1 MIDRTISH
9 YRIVEQLGGGG
20 MGVVYRAEDTKL
32 GRFVALKFLPEQF
45 SKDPQ
50 ALERFRREARTA
62 SALDHPNICTIYEID
77 EAEGHT
83 FIAMQLLEGQTF
95 KHRIAAGP
103 IKSEDLLEYALQI
116 ADALDAAHSKGIIHR
131 DLKPANIF
139 LTNRGQAKILDFGL
153 AKVAP
158 GRQYGGPLAGAS
170 ATETMATAQDHLTT
184 PGTAMGTVAYMSPE
198 QALGEELDA
207 RTDLF
212 SFGVVLYEMATG
224 RAAFGRS
231 TSAAIF
237 DAILHK
243 APVSPVRLNSE
254 ISPELERIINKLL
267 EKDRELRYQ
276 SAADVRADL
285 KRLKRDTSS
294 GHATILSGAVPV
306 AANPRENSI
315 GTTLRVASVIAEAP
329 APAPTSAPAVGVS
342 RAKLLIGAAL
352 AVAIVAGALAFL
364 HFRRPAL
371 TERDAIVV
379 ADFVNT
385 TGETVF
391 DSTLKQALRVQLEQS
406 PFLNILPD
414 SRVRQ
419 ALGFMGRSPDERVTN
434 DVAREVCQREG
445 AKAFLSGA
453 ISSLGSHYV
462 LTLRAVNAQT
472 GDTLAEDQVEAES
485 KEQVLQSLDRAA
497 SSLRRKLG
505 ESLSSVEKF
514 ATPLEM
520 ATTSSLEALKAFS
533 LGQAEH
539 QKIEDTKAIP
549 YLKHAVELDPN
560 FAMAYATLG
569 VCYNNNGQSQQAR
582 DNIKKAFDLRDRV
595 SEREKLYISAHY
607 YDTVTGEVDKTLETY
622 EQWKQTYPRDTVP
635 YDNLAL
641 RYAQIGQHDKSLANA
656 SEAMRLNPKDGF
668 AYQNVASAYANL
680 NRFDEAKA
688 IVDQANAQKLDSVAT
703 HLLGLQMA
711 FARGD
716 QAGVQREVTWAA
728 GGPNEPF
735 LLFFRGESE
744 WAQGK
749 VHKARET
756 LDDAV
761 RAGLRLGLKEFAGA
775 ILVIGAIQEAEVGN
789 SQRARDLVA
798 QGLAMSEKGN
808 RVGAAIALTLVGDA
822 TRAEKLVQDEAKEFP
837 LDTLLNQ
844 AQIPTA
850 RAIMEIQRN
859 NPAKAVSLLES
870 ARPYEFGA
878 GPGTTGYVVNSVRGK
893 AYLAA
898 HDGGKA
904 AAEFQKILDH
914 FGIDPTDPSLPLA
927 HLGLGRA
934 YELEGDKAKARTAY
948 QDFFALW
955 KDADPDIPL
964 LKEAKAEYAK
974 LQ

>member
-1 MIDRTISH
+1 MVDRTISH
-9 YRIVEQLGGGG
+9 YRIVERLGGGG

-45 SKDPQ
+45 SADPQ

-62 SALDHPNICTIYEID
+62 SALDHGNICTIYEID

-95 KHRIAAGP
+95 KHRIAARP
-103 IKSEDLLEYALQI
+103 LKSEEILEYALQI

-131 DLKPANIF
+131 DIKPANIF
-139 LTNRGQAKILDFGL
+139 LTLRGQTKILDFGL
-153 AKVAP
+153 AKMAP
-158 GRQYGGPLAGAS
+158 ERHPVGALVT
-170 ATETMATAQDHLTT
+170 AATAADHLTT

-198 QALGEELDA
+198 QALGQELDA

-224 RAAFGRS
+224 RAAFGGT

-243 APVSPVRLNSE
+243 APVSPVRLNAE
-254 ISPELERIINKLL
+254 VSPELERIINKLL

-285 KRLKRDTSS
+285 KRLKRDTDS
-294 GHATILSGAVPV
+294 GRSTAISVATPV
-306 AANPRENSI
+306 AASLQEINA
-315 GTTLRVASVIAEAP
+315 GVASRLPSGTAELP
-329 APAPTSAPAVGVS
+329 APVTASVPVGRPSRARLLVGVT
-342 RAKLLIGAAL
+342 L
-352 AVAIVAGALAFL
+352 AVVLVGAVWAFM
-364 HFRRPAL
+364 HFRRPAM
-371 TERDAIVV
+371 TERDSIVV

-391 DSTLKQALRVQLEQS
+391 DGTLKQALRVQLEQS

-419 ALGFMGRSPDERVTN
+419 ELGFMGRSPDERVTN

-445 AKAFLSGA
+445 AKAYLSGA

-462 LTLRAVNAQT
+462 LTLRAINAQT
-472 GDTLAEDQVEAES
+472 GDTLAEDQVESES

-497 SSLRRKLG
+497 SSLRQKLG
-505 ESLSSVEKF
+505 ESLSSVQKF
-514 ATPLEM
+514 TTPLEM

-539 QKIEDTKAIP
+539 QKLEDGKAIP
-549 YLKHAVELDPN
+549 YLKQAVELDPN

-569 VCYNNNGQSQQAR
+569 VVYNNSGQSHLAE
-582 DNIKKAFDLRDRV
+582 DNIRKAFDLKDRV
-595 SEREKLYISAHY
+595 SERERLYISAHY
-607 YDTVTGEVDKTLETY
+607 YDTVTGEADKTLETY
-622 EQWKQTYPRDTVP
+622 ENWTHIYPRDTTP

-641 RYAQIGQHDKSLANA
+641 RYAQIGQHEKSLANA
-656 SEAMRLNPKDGF
+656 SEAMRINPQDGY
-668 AYQNVASAYANL
+668 AYQNLAGAYANL

-688 IVDQANAQKLDSVAT
+688 IVDQANAHKLDSIGT
-703 HLLGLQMA
+703 HLLSLQLA

-716 QAGVQREVTWAA
+716 QTGVQREVNWAA
-728 GGPNEPF
+728 GGPNEAF
-735 LLFFRGESE
+735 LLFFQGETE

-749 VHKARET
+749 THKARAT
-756 LDDAV
+756 FN
-761 RAGLRLGLKEFAGA
+761 RAFTAGQRDGLKEFAA
-775 ILVIGAIQEAEVGN
+775 AVLVIGAIWEAELGN
-789 SQRARDLVA
+789 SQEARARVDK
-798 QGLAMSEKGN
+798 GLAITEKGI
-808 RVGAAIALTLVGDA
+808 RVAAAIALARIGDA
-822 TRAEKLVQDEAKEFP
+822 NRAEKLLEEEAKAFP
-837 LDTLLNQ
+837 LDTLINN
-844 AQIPTA
+844 AQIPVA
-850 RAIMEIQRN
+850 RAIIELQRN
-859 NPAKAVSLLES
+859 NPSKAISLLEP

-878 GPGTTGYVVNSVRGK
+878 GPGATGYAPNFVRGL
-893 AYLAA
+893 AYLASHNGA
-898 HDGGKA
+898 GA
-904 AAEFQKILDH
+904 AEEFQKILDH
-914 FGIDPTDPSLPLA
+914 SGINPADPFLPLA

-934 YELEGDKAKARTAY
+934 NALQGEKAKARTAY

-964 LKEAKAEYAK
+964 LQEAKAQYAK